1 MSHESHPRTSSI
13 HLDMSRNTKRSRTGG
28 GLSATLLP
36 RDKERLPSRTADQN
50 SRDEYQHPA
59 DDDLKR
65 RLEERR
71 IHETMAD
78 VGDGRELDRDHGDG
92 DDGRG
97 PEIGDEIGQRVTEAA
112 DGGHHPADHAAHQR
126 RPAP

>member
-1 MSHESHPRTSSI
+1 MSHENHPRTLSI
-13 HLDMSRNTKRSRTGG
+13 HLDTPRNTKRPRTAGRP
-28 GLSATLLP
+28 SATLLP
-36 RDKERLPSRTADQN
+36 RDKERLPSRTPDQYP
-50 SRDEYQHPA
+50 RDEHQHAA

-71 IHETMAD
+71 IHETVAD

-97 PEIGDEIGQRVTEAA
+97 PEIGNEIGQRVAEAA
-112 DGGHHPADHAAHQR
+112 DR
-126 RPAP
+126 